1 MAASTNDSK
10 PSKSTERASEGKQ
23 PISPVLLRAMTMLSL
38 LPVKPP
44 GVTAQWLR
52 DQLAKHHDGFDVTTR
67 TVERNLDDLSGYFP
81 ITRDEDVQPFRWY
94 WMPRANPQIM
104 HLAQRV
110 ATEGGRP
117 RPTPISGHALS
128 WRPAEEFAQ
137 ALNVPAEDVVADIQA
152 GTLNGVLLNG
162 RWYVLDLVTLDYP
175 DNEHPE
181 HARLRIA
188 ARRDGNRLTAGNDV
202 LELNATYD
210 HDAVSEVLS
219 LMINPV
225 ISPDEHTVPEWLPVK
240 LGDTTYEVDRTL
252 QNDLVSQLIV
262 WQVDVE
268 LGDLLEQYPPEPSAE

>member
-1 MAASTNDSK
+1 MAGSANDSK

-52 DQLAKHHDGFDVTTR
+52 DQLANRDDGFDVTTR

-94 WMPRANPQIM
+94 WMPRANPQVI
-104 HLAQRV
+104 HLAERV
-110 ATEGGRP
+110 ATEGARP
-117 RPTPISGHALS
+117 RPTAISGDALS

-137 ALNVPAEDVVADIQA
+137 ALRVPTEDVVADIQS
-152 GTLNGVLLNG
+152 GTLNGMLLNG

-202 LELNATYD
+202 LELNVTYD
-210 HDAVSEVLS
+210 HEAVSEVLS

-225 ISPDEHTVPEWLPVK
+225 ISPGEHAVPEWLPVK

-252 QNDLVSQLIV
+252 QNDLVSQLVV
-262 WQVDVE
+262 WQVAVE
-268 LGDLLEQYPPEPSAE
+268 LGDLLDRYPPDPS